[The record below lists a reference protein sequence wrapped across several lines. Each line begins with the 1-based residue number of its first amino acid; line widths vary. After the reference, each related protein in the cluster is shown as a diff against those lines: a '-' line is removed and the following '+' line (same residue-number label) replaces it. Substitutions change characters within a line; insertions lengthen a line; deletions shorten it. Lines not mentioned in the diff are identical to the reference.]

1 MELEG
6 QVAIVTGAGSG
17 IGRAVAFELA
27 GMGAA
32 VVVAERDVDAGQRT
46 AREVEG
52 LGRET
57 LIVPTDVSRRAD
69 LETMVEGTLAR
80 FGRVDVLVNN
90 AGIHRSALPWEVT
103 EEHWDTLMAVNAKA
117 VFFGTQAVLRP
128 MMAARR
134 GSIVS
139 VASMAAKVGSR
150 TSVPYGATKGAIVS
164 MTRGL
169 ALACAEYGIRV
180 NCVCPGF
187 VDTDMPKRTDAEMV
201 TLLGM
206 QPGEFL
212 RRTAARVPMR
222 RPASPEEVARVI
234 AFLVSARAGYM
245 TGQAVNVTGGLV
257 MH

>member
-6 QVAIVTGAGSG
+6 QVAIVTGAGKG
-17 IGRAVAFELA
+17 IGRAVALELA
-27 GMGAA
+27 VLGASIL
-32 VVVAERDVDAGQRT
+32 VAELDPEAGERT
-46 AREVEG
+46 AREVG
-52 LGRET
+52 ALGREA
-57 LIVPTDVSRRAD
+57 LAVPTDVSRRTD
-69 LETMVEGTLAR
+69 LDAMVRRTLER

-90 AGIHRSALPWEVT
+90 AGIHRSALPWDVT

-139 VASMAAKVGSR
+139 IASIAAKVGSR

-187 VDTDMPKRTDAEMV
+187 IDTDMPVRTDAEMV
-201 TLLGM
+201 ALMGTN
-206 QPGEFL
+206 PGGYL
-212 RRTAARVPMR
+212 RQTAARVPMGR
-222 RPASPEEVARVI
+222 AARPEEVARVV
-234 AFLVSARAGYM
+234 AFLASPKAAYM
-245 TGQAVNVTGGLV
+245 TGQAINVSGGLV

>member
-6 QVAIVTGAGSG
+6 QVAIVTGAGKG
-17 IGRAVAFELA
+17 IGRAVALELA
-27 GMGAA
+27 VLGASIL
-32 VVVAERDVDAGQRT
+32 VAELDPEAGERT
-46 AREVEG
+46 AREVG
-52 LGRET
+52 ALGREA
-57 LIVPTDVSRRAD
+57 LAVPTDVSRRTD
-69 LETMVEGTLAR
+69 LDAMVRRTLER

-90 AGIHRSALPWEVT
+90 AGIHRSALPWDVT

-139 VASMAAKVGSR
+139 IASIAAKVGSR

-187 VDTDMPKRTDAEMV
+187 IDTDMPVRTDAEMV
-201 TLLGM
+201 ALMGTN
-206 QPGEFL
+206 PGGYL
-212 RRTAARVPMR
+212 RQTAARVPMGR
-222 RPASPEEVARVI
+222 AASPEEVARVV
-234 AFLVSARAGYM
+234 AFLASPKAAYM
-245 TGQAVNVTGGLV
+245 TGQAINVSGGLV